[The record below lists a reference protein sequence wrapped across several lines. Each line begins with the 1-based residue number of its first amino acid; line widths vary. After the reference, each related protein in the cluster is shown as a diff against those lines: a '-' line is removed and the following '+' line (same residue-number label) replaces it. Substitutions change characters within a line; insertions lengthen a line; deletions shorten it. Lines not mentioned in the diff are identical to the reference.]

1 LSKLKIGIL
10 YGGTSSERFISI
22 RTAKMIAA
30 ALDLKKYYV
39 TPIEISKEG
48 RFIFRNLD
56 ELSNDIFS
64 NTNYNLSAL
73 EDFRMIFKTN
83 IKLLVNADIDIV
95 FIALHGINGEDGTI
109 QGLLE
114 CIKLPYTGS
123 SVTASAIAI
132 DKNFTKQLYVQNGIS
147 TPKWLKLSHS
157 CFEDLTLKNNYIQKI
172 KDDLS
177 LPLIIKPCKG
187 GSSIGIEVI
196 YSYENLEIALENCFS
211 YEKNIIV
218 EEYIKGR
225 ELTCGIIG
233 TDSSAKSLNVIEIEH
248 NKEYFGYKDKYELDT
263 QNDIKEFVPAQIS
276 DNLKNKIQN
285 ISLNI
290 HKLLG
295 CQGISASDFII
306 DENDSVFA
314 IETNTIPGL
323 TKTSLIPKSAKASGI
338 EFEKLLDLLI
348 EDGLKK
354 FK

>member
-1 LSKLKIGIL
+1 LSKLKVGIL
-10 YGGTSSERFISI
+10 YGGTSSERIISI
-22 RTAKMIAA
+22 KTAKMIAA
-30 ALDLKKYYV
+30 ALDLTKYYI

-64 NTNYNLSAL
+64 NTNYNLSSL
-73 EDFRMIFKTN
+73 EDYRMIFKTN
-83 IKLLVNADIDIV
+83 IKLLVSADIDIV

-109 QGLLE
+109 QGMLE

-132 DKNFTKQLYVQNGIS
+132 DKNFTKQLYIQNGIN
-147 TPKWLKLSHS
+147 TPKWLKLSLS
-157 CFEDLTLKNNYIQKI
+157 NFENYAFKNNYIQKI
-172 KDDLS
+172 KDCLS
-177 LPLIIKPCKG
+177 LPLIIKPCRG

-196 YSYENLEIALENCFS
+196 YSYENLETALENCFKF
-211 YEKNIIV
+211 EKNIII
-218 EEYIKGR
+218 EEYIKGS

-233 TDSSAKSLNVIEIEH
+233 TDSSSKSLDVIEIDH
-248 NKEYFGYKDKYELDT
+248 NKEYFGYMDKYEVDT

-276 DNLKNKIQN
+276 DTLKNNIQN

-290 HKLLG
+290 HKVLG

-306 DENDSVFA
+306 DENGSIFA

-323 TKTSLIPKSAKASGI
+323 TKTSLIPKSAKSSGI
-338 EFEKLLDLLI
+338 EFETLLDLLI

-354 FK
+354 YK